1 MEINE
6 IIKHK
11 EAYEKILNDINE
23 KDKLQVIRDDEA
35 YDAHEYGSG
44 DIQEADTYLG
54 DTIEDMEEMI
64 QEELEVLSEI
74 DFINIEASKEETKI
88 LKEIYN
94 LQNQI
99 AFLDAKKAFVLI
111 TTTEKQNNTVKINF
125 KTIKKPQAYAL
136 LKEDLLIIGSAIP
149 FIDLIKKTIDE
160 SRVKTEQ
167 GKQVL
172 ISSVSSSKGIVE
184 IFSFDTI
191 EELMI
196 AYKKFIEEND
206 CQIYM
211 EENSGIEESIINTH
225 TEEEIVTAK
234 IVDSNKKS
242 SNQPK

>member
-6 IIKHK
+6 ILKHK

-74 DFINIEASKEETKI
+74 DFVNIKGSKEETKI
-88 LKEIYN
+88 LKQIFA

-99 AFLDAKKAFVLI
+99 AFLDAKKPFVLV
-111 TTTEKQNNTVKINF
+111 TTTKKVNNSSNNEKNN
-125 KTIKKPQAYAL
+125 KPQAYMT
-136 LKEDLLIIGSAIP
+136 LKTDMLEPGAAIAFKDLVKATIEENRNKSA
-149 FIDLIKKTIDE
+149 
-160 SRVKTEQ
+160 Q
-167 GKQVL
+167 GVSIL
-172 ISSVSSSKGIVE
+172 ISSVSASKGEVN
-184 IFSFDTI
+184 IFSFNNI
-191 EELMI
+191 EELMV
-196 AYKKFIEEND
+196 AYKKFIEDND
-206 CQIYM
+206 CQVYM
-211 EENSGIEESIINTH
+211 EEDSGIEKIIIDTH
-225 TEEEIVTAK
+225 IEEEIVTAK